1 MMVPLTA
8 LRAVALDVDGVLT
21 DGTLYYGARGEIM
34 KAFSARDG
42 MGISLA
48 RLGGLQPV
56 IITGRTSTM
65 VAKRAAD
72 LKIKYV
78 FQGKENKWQTVRD
91 VCRTLQIDIQ
101 ELAYMGD
108 DWNDLQVLR
117 NCGFSGAPADACQ
130 EVRQAVQWVSSYKG
144 GQGAVRE
151 WIEYILRAQGKWQDV
166 VSAYD
171 TSVSEICQ

>member
-56 IITGRTSTM
+56 IITGRTEE
-65 VAKRAAD
+65 A
-72 LKIKYV
+72 
-78 FQGKENKWQTVRD
+78 
-91 VCRTLQIDIQ
+91 
-101 ELAYMGD
+101 
-108 DWNDLQVLR
+108 
-117 NCGFSGAPADACQ
+117 
-130 EVRQAVQWVSSYKG
+130 
-144 GQGAVRE
+144 
-151 WIEYILRAQGKWQDV
+151 
-166 VSAYD
+166 
-171 TSVSEICQ
+171 